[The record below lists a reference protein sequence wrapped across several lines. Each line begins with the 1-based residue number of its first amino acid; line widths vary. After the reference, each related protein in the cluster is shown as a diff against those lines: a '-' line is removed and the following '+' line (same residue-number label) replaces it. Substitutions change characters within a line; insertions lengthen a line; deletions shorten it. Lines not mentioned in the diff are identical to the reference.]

1 MNLTEQSRRRIGAS
15 AWATAWFGLV
25 AGQLHALAR
34 HQTADGREDLDSP
47 LVRAWSDPARRAMR
61 PLLDWADPETV
72 YLTYG
77 KIWIPVFLAFTLCA
91 VVVMKDRGP
100 RGFER
105 VAWWAAVTTYAA
117 ATLSVTGYYGLQWSG
132 YNAAE
137 DPSDLLMFASLPLL
151 LLTTTTLGITLL
163 VKGFR
168 PRLPAILMALQV
180 PLMIAIVSVTSL
192 GSGALPVAFAFGLL
206 GRRMARPSTVEPWP
220 TATAGPVAQP
230 SGVRGSSGSAS

>member
-1 MNLTEQSRRRIGAS
+1 MTTDTERLIGRT

-47 LVRAWSDPARRAMR
+47 LVRAWSDPARKALK
-61 PLLDWADPETV
+61 PLLDWASPDTV

-77 KIWIPVFLAFTLCA
+77 KLWIPVFLAFTVCA
-91 VVVMKDRGP
+91 YVVMRDRRP

-105 VAWWAAVTTYAA
+105 VAWWAALTTYASA
-117 ATLSVTGYYGLQWSG
+117 SLSVVGYYGLQWNG
-132 YNAAE
+132 YNAME
-137 DPSDLLMFASLPLL
+137 DPSDILMFASLPLL

-168 PRLPAILMALQV
+168 PRLPAVLMALQI
-180 PLMIAIVSVTSL
+180 PLMVAIVSVTSL
-192 GSGALPVAFAFGLL
+192 GSGALPVAFAFALL
-206 GRRMARPSTVEPWP
+206 GRRMAQAPTVEEWP
-220 TATAGPVAQP
+220 TATAPAAAEPRDGQP
-230 SGVRGSSGSAS
+230 GRSASVS